1 MRKRREDRKDPA
13 KRGQRRR
20 KCSMTREK
28 DTLQR
33 EILEELYS
41 KYNHRQ
47 FVHPDPLEFLYPY
60 PDPRDREIV
69 ALIASCLAYGRV
81 IQILRSVASVLERMN
96 PSPHLFLMNASFKQ
110 VRASFSGFRHRFTG
124 EEDLSSML
132 WAARA
137 TIEEHGSLQR
147 CFAAELKEEDKT
159 VLPALTAFVNALSL
173 KLPRS
178 LDGFLPCPSKRS
190 ACKRLHLFLRWMVR
204 RDEVDPG
211 GWDLVPASKLIV
223 PLDTHMHRMGLVLRL
238 TARKQA
244 DLQTAMEIT
253 NAFRKVA
260 PHDPVKYDFALTRLG
275 IRDDLSPQEFFAACG
290 VA

>member
-1 MRKRREDRKDPA
+1 
-13 KRGQRRR
+13 
-20 KCSMTREK
+20 MTWTK
-28 DTLQR
+28 KTLQE

-41 KYNHRQ
+41 TYNHRK

-60 PDPRDREIV
+60 PDLRDREIV

-81 IQILRSVASVLERMN
+81 IQILRSVAFVLEQMG
-96 PSPHLFLMNASFKQ
+96 PSPYVFLMDASFKQ
-110 VRASFSGFRHRFTG
+110 IRASFSGFKHRFTG

-132 WAARA
+132 WGARA
-137 TIEEHGSLQR
+137 AIKEYGSLQR
-147 CFAAELKEEDKT
+147 CFVAELKEDDET
-159 VLPALTAFVNALSL
+159 VLPALTAFVKVLSL
-173 KLPRS
+173 KIPRC
-178 LDGFLPCPSKRS
+178 LDGFLPCPSRRS

-223 PLDTHMHRMGLVLRL
+223 PLDTHMHRMGLLLHL

-253 NAFRKVA
+253 NAFRKIV

-275 IRDDLSPQEFFAACG
+275 IRGDLRPQEFFAACG
-290 VA
+290 IA

>member
-1 MRKRREDRKDPA
+1 
-13 KRGQRRR
+13 
-20 KCSMTREK
+20 MTWTK
-28 DTLQR
+28 KTLQE

-41 KYNHRQ
+41 TYNHRK

-60 PDPRDREIV
+60 PDLRDREIV

-81 IQILRSVASVLERMN
+81 IQILRSVAFVLERMD
-96 PSPHLFLMNASFKQ
+96 PSPYVFLMDASFKQ
-110 VRASFSGFRHRFTG
+110 IRASFSGFKHRFTG

-137 TIEEHGSLQR
+137 AIEEYGSLQR
-147 CFAAELKEEDKT
+147 CFVAELKEDDET
-159 VLPALTAFVNALSL
+159 VLPALTAFVKVLSL
-173 KLPRS
+173 KIPRC

-223 PLDTHMHRMGLVLRL
+223 PLDTHMHRMGLLLHL

-260 PHDPVKYDFALTRLG
+260 PHDPVKYDFVLTRLG
-275 IRDDLSPQEFFAACG
+275 IRGDLSPQEFFAACDIAQG
-290 VA
+290 GSHKKAFASNSPV

>member
-1 MRKRREDRKDPA
+1 
-13 KRGQRRR
+13 
-20 KCSMTREK
+20 MTRAKGILE
-28 DTLQR
+28 
-33 EILEELYS
+33 EAVLEELYLR
-41 KYNHRQ
+41 YNHRK
-47 FVHPDPLEFLYPY
+47 FVHPDPLEFLYSY
-60 PDPRDREIV
+60 PDLRDREIV

-81 IQILRSVASVLERMN
+81 IQILRSVAFVLERMN
-96 PSPHLFLMNASFKQ
+96 PSPYLFLMNASFKQ
-110 VRASFSGFRHRFTG
+110 IRASLSGFKHRFTG

-137 TIEEHGSLQR
+137 AIEEYGSLQR
-147 CFAAELKEEDKT
+147 CFGGGLKEDDET

-173 KLPRS
+173 KLPKS

-238 TARKQA
+238 TTRKQA
-244 DLQTAMEIT
+244 DLQTAVEIT
-253 NAFRKVA
+253 NAFRGVA

-275 IRDDLSPQEFFAACG
+275 IREDLSPQEFFAACG
-290 VA
+290 II

>member
-1 MRKRREDRKDPA
+1 MQK
-13 KRGQRRR
+13 
-20 KCSMTREK
+20 
-28 DTLQR
+28 

-41 KYNHRQ
+41 RYNHRK

-60 PDPRDREIV
+60 TDLRDREIV

-81 IQILRSVASVLERMN
+81 IQILRSVASVLGRMD
-96 PSPHLFLMNASFKQ
+96 PSPYLFLMNASYKQ
-110 VRASFSGFRHRFTG
+110 IRASFSGFKHRFTG

-132 WAARA
+132 WAVRA
-137 TIEEHGSLQR
+137 AIEEYGSLQQ
-147 CFAAELKEEDKT
+147 CFMAELKEDDET
-159 VLPALTAFVNALSL
+159 VLPALTAFVKALSL
-173 KLPRS
+173 KFPRC

-211 GWDLVPASKLIV
+211 GWDLVPVSKLMV

-238 TARKQA
+238 TTRKQA
-244 DLQTAMEIT
+244 DLQTAIEIT

-260 PHDPVKYDFALTRLG
+260 PHDPVRYDFALTRLG
-275 IRDDLSPQEFFAACG
+275 IRDDLSPQEFIAACG
-290 VA
+290 IA